1 MALMASTLHS
11 ESGISAI
18 LKLPGMILR
27 LSRRTEDD
35 LVDTAFRRWFEGAG
49 LCALRGVSAN
59 RRKRKMDMDMRLFND
74 MGSEASQP
82 LFLGGGHDQ
91 QLLLVS
97 KSRPMKQRRD
107 DYSKRFTL
115 HKDNQVS
122 AGKKKGSVETPP
134 VAYKNNSKRKTFIYG
149 YST

>member
-82 LFLGGGHDQ
+82 LFLGGRHDQ

-97 KSRPMKQRRD
+97 KSRPMKQRRV
-107 DYSKRFTL
+107 YFS
-115 HKDNQVS
+115 
-122 AGKKKGSVETPP
+122 
-134 VAYKNNSKRKTFIYG
+134 
-149 YST
+149 